1 MLVNENPRNYNSILE
16 IPVNTQYWFVR
27 ADGGKYYDDFLEN
40 GYIGISDNEISK
52 DVLDKYEEKDG
63 FKDIDSV
70 EKIKAV
76 YAHYIPSYS
85 KQQNT
90 LYSKRLYNFMLGIN
104 NSDIVIV
111 PSKSSESFIIGIVT
125 SDLFDYDVDK
135 NIVKSASV
143 NYNLCPYVKRREVT
157 WIKEIARKELP
168 EKMYWVLSAHQSF
181 FNLNSY
187 ATEID
192 RLFAPIYI
200 KGNEIFSILHVGSE
214 NDITF
219 DNWYAL
225 QTELKRISGSKSKE
239 FSMKPD
245 VQSPGEIIINTI
257 MPNKDTMVEIFNSL
271 VGVVTEH
278 GVLTGAGTITAFHLI
293 FGKDMLKTGMIDYFF
308 GEKKLERQY
317 KKEEIREK
325 KIQNDSNEQK
335 LKESQNI
342 DILAMEITPN
352 DPGKVIPMKKKR
364 DTNN

>member
-1 MLVNENPRNYNSILE
+1 MVNENLRNYNSILE
-16 IPVNTQYWFVR
+16 IPINTQYWFVR
-27 ADGGKYYDDFLEN
+27 ADGGKYYDDFMEN
-40 GYIGISDNEISK
+40 GYIGISDNEITK
-52 DVLDKYEEKDG
+52 KILDETSEKDG
-63 FKDIDSV
+63 LKEIDSV
-70 EKIKAV
+70 EKIKTI
-76 YAHYIPSYS
+76 YAKYYPNFS

-90 LYSKRLYNFMLGIN
+90 LYSKRLFNFVFGIN
-104 NSDIVIV
+104 NGDVVIV

-125 SDLFDYDVDK
+125 TDLFDHDSHANK
-135 NIVKSASV
+135 EELSSV
-143 NYNLCPYVKRREVT
+143 NYPLCPYIKRREVT

-181 FNLNSY
+181 FNLNTYSN
-187 ATEID
+187 EID

-200 KGNEIFSILHVGSE
+200 KGNEIISILHVGSE
-214 NDITF
+214 RDITF
-219 DNWYAL
+219 DNWFAL
-225 QTELKRISGSKSKE
+225 QEELKRISGPKSKE

-257 MPNKDTMVEIFNSL
+257 LPNKDTMFEIFNSL
-271 VGVVTEH
+271 AGVATEH
-278 GVLTGAGTITAFHLI
+278 EFLTGAGTLTVFHLI

-335 LKESQNI
+335 LKESQNM

-352 DPGKVIPMKKKR
+352 DPGKVIPMKKKK